1 MKKQTLLIFL
11 FPLFLMAQ
19 QAPVIQFDLNNIGKK
34 KTETKPSENIEQE
47 QTTTYPSD
55 DEEPDAD
62 KPKKEKKVKQP
73 KAEKPLPEEKEEE
86 KPDFRNGLFKGLFF
100 AGLNACQVDG
110 DDASGYSYLGAHV
123 GVGAMV
129 KFHKYMSVSMEIL
142 YNMKGAQRRLFNNN
156 TADSSFRLVHDYVQ
170 VPFLFNVH
178 DKRIVMFSAGIS
190 LGYMVRFQQVISG
203 KDYTH
208 PDPSAPIAS
217 QFLKDPRKFDVC
229 AEVGLHFVIK
239 EQFALGGRF
248 SYSLLGMRDALPG
261 SKVRKQYNN
270 VLTFRFMYILSP
282 KKKK

>member
-11 FPLFLMAQ
+11 FPLFLLAQ
-19 QAPVIQFDLNNIGKK
+19 EAPVIRFDLNKK
-34 KTETKPSENIEQE
+34 KNSEEKPAENTEQKIDH
-47 QTTTYPSD
+47 TYPL
-55 DEEPDAD
+55 DEEDVPE
-62 KPKKEKKVKQP
+62 KPKKEKKVKQH

-110 DDASGYSYLGAHV
+110 DDASGYNYLGAHV
-123 GVGAMV
+123 GVGTMV
-129 KFHKYMSVSMEIL
+129 KFHKYMSVSMEIV
-142 YNMKGAQRRLFNNN
+142 YNMKGAQRRLFSNN

-170 VPFLFNVH
+170 VPILFNVH

-190 LGYMVRFQQVISG
+190 LGYMARFKQIIGG
-203 KDYTH
+203 KDYTN
-208 PDPSAPIAS
+208 PDASAPIAS
-217 QFLKDPRKFDVC
+217 QFLKEPRRFDVC
-229 AEVGLHFVIK
+229 AEAGLHFIIK

-261 SKVRKQYNN
+261 SKVSKQYNN